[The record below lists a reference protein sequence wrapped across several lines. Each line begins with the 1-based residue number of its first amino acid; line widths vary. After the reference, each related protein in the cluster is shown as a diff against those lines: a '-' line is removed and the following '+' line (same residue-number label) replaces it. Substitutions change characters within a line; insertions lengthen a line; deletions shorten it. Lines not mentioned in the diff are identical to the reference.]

1 MTAADASPSPGS
13 PSSKFNTTMR
23 SNIDPMGTLGNM
35 GSSLGPLS
43 LGGVGTVGRMATTSE
58 QRRPGSGEVFP
69 SDLQIGPNNACSYST
84 MPRWPLRD
92 GATFA
97 PPTAT
102 TVPFANNA
110 AAFSS
115 ASARRKLFSTSSLQL
130 NLNCVKQDQGIVGL
144 EGSIEGGGGG
154 YLHLVSAKT
163 PLIEVDSDRES
174 CV

>member
-69 SDLQIGPNNACSYST
+69 SDLQV
-84 MPRWPLRD
+84 LD
-92 GATFA
+92 TFA
-97 PPTAT
+97 KYQHYLIRQILYLVKDSGVDLFQTLILRQNKKMT
-102 TVPFANNA
+102 MK
-110 AAFSS
+110 SS
-115 ASARRKLFSTSSLQL
+115 F
-130 NLNCVKQDQGIVGL
+130 
-144 EGSIEGGGGG
+144 
-154 YLHLVSAKT
+154 
-163 PLIEVDSDRES
+163 
-174 CV
+174 